1 MKHKHKQLLFKTYK
15 HTICSIKK
23 ELIFKVRRI
32 LDLKRVCELGQISSP
47 KLYTWGGFQ
56 NLVTYID

>member
-32 LDLKRVCELGQISSP
+32 LDFNQYNKFSLSNKIATDSSC
-47 KLYTWGGFQ
+47 
-56 NLVTYID
+56 V